1 MEFSAITDDLFIGTT
16 PHPAEYDLLR
26 RMGVRLVINM
36 RFDRPPAPDPGQPPL
51 DLLWLPTFDTP
62 LLPIPI
68 RMLTRGAEAA
78 LAAIKD
84 GGRVYVHCLKGRHR
98 GVAMGAAVLIAQGA
112 SPAQAMQ
119 LIKSRRPLADPD
131 AAYIRWRIHLFARR
145 WTASA
150 GQPSILN
157 P

>member
-1 MEFSAITDDLFIGTT
+1 MEFSTISDELFIGTT
-16 PHPAEYDLLR
+16 PRQVDYDTLR

-36 RFDRPPAPDPGQPPL
+36 RFDRPPAPDSGQPPL

-68 RMLTRGAEAA
+68 RALKRGAEAA
-78 LAAIKD
+78 LATIKE
-84 GGRVYVHCLKGRHR
+84 GGRIYVHCLMGRHR
-98 GVAMGAAVLIAQGA
+98 GVAMGAAVLVAQGA
-112 SPAQAMQ
+112 SPAQAME

-145 WTASA
+145 WAASV
-150 GQPSILN
+150 GLPSILK